1 MQIRKPKRTMYWLG
15 GIGIL
20 MIAALAG
27 IPVIANQ
34 LEQITP
40 EFKHIK
46 TDYDAKHTPKI
57 DCPDEVVAGEWFD
70 VTVTVGVDQLHPT
83 LEEHYIN
90 WIAIYK
96 NDVEL
101 ARAYLHPVHTKPQV
115 TFTIALEESAELVV
129 LEQPNHTAPWK
140 ASKPIKVLPAN
151 K

>member
-1 MQIRKPKRTMYWLG
+1 MQFPRLNHTKYWLG
-15 GIGIL
+15 GIAAV
-20 MIAALAG
+20 MIAVLIG

-40 EFKHIK
+40 EFKQIK
-46 TDYDAKHTPKI
+46 TDHDAKHTPKI
-57 DCPDEVVAGEWFD
+57 DCPDEVTAGEWFD
-70 VTVTVGVDQLHPT
+70 VTITVGIDELHPT

-90 WIAIYK
+90 WIAIFK

-129 LEQPNHTAPWK
+129 LEQPNHTAPWR
-140 ASKPIKVLPAN
+140 ASKPIKVIPV
-151 K
+151 KE

>member
-1 MQIRKPKRTMYWLG
+1 MQFQRLNRSKYWIG
-15 GIGIL
+15 GIGLCI
-20 MIAALAG
+20 IAVLIG
-27 IPVIANQ
+27 IPVVANQ

-40 EFKHIK
+40 EFKQVK
-46 TDYDAKHTPKI
+46 TEHDAKHTPKI
-57 DCPDEVVAGEWFD
+57 DCPDQVEAGEWFD
-70 VTVTVGVDQLHPT
+70 VTITVGVDKLHPT
-83 LEEHYIN
+83 MEEHYIN

-140 ASKPIKVLPAN
+140 ASKQITVIPTQE
-151 K
+151 